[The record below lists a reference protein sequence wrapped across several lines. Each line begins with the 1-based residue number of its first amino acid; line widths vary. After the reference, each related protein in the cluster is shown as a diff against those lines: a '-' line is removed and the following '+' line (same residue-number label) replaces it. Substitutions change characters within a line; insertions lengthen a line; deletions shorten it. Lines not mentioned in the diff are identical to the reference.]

1 MTKEIGL
8 LSGETQTI
16 EKKDSS
22 TSSKKEGISLFD
34 SILSKATE
42 TTSSSKEKVSSSEQK
57 SNDKTQEKENIK
69 NKEEPVLNNKKEDLK
84 NNETSS
90 TGEIKTKK
98 LNNEKIEENIEKK
111 QEPTKRQET
120 SSLNRLF
127 VESKD
132 ILKNKTSIT
141 GQYLSHKK
149 FIEIPR
155 KRRLAKNGRFV
166 EINGASGNNLNN
178 VNLKIPLGSFTC
190 VTGVSG
196 SGKSTFLNIL
206 GGLDQPASGKVFFK
220 GKDLAN
226 FNNHELTYFRREHV
240 GFVFQAYN
248 LVPSLTA
255 LENVALVTE
264 ISPQPMDPLEALE
277 IVGLKN
283 RANHFPS
290 QMSGG
295 EQQRVAIA
303 RALAKQPE
311 VLLCDEPTGAL
322 DSETG
327 IVVLNAILKVNEE
340 FGTTTIIITHNA
352 AIAEIAHRVIHFAD
366 GMINQVH
373 INDTRKLPEQ
383 INW

>member
-1 MTKEIGL
+1 MTSLFKTEKLKKSYIT
-8 LSGETQTI
+8 GETEI
-16 EKKDSS
+16 HALRGVS
-22 TSSKKEGISLFD
+22 T
-34 SILSKATE
+34 
-42 TTSSSKEKVSSSEQK
+42 
-57 SNDKTQEKENIK
+57 
-69 NKEEPVLNNKKEDLK
+69 
-84 NNETSS
+84 
-90 TGEIKTKK
+90 
-98 LNNEKIEENIEKK
+98 
-111 QEPTKRQET
+111 
-120 SSLNRLF
+120 
-127 VESKD
+127 
-132 ILKNKTSIT
+132 
-141 GQYLSHKK
+141 
-149 FIEIPR
+149 EIPCGE
-155 KRRLAKNGRFV
+155 LV
-166 EINGASGNNLNN
+166 
-178 VNLKIPLGSFTC
+178 VMLGP
-190 VTGVSG
+190 SG

-327 IVVLNAILKVNEE
+327 IVVLNALMKVNEA

-352 AIAEIAHRVIHFAD
+352 AIAALAHRVIHFSD
-366 GMINQVH
+366 GMIHHVH
-373 INDTRKLPEQ
+373 INDTRKTPQQ
-383 INW
+383 IDW